1 LPTIRKLL
9 PSDGVLLRMRPSV
22 VLSSLVLVA
31 FGGSAVA
38 APLAAHHAVYKL
50 TLDTTKEEG
59 VMAASGT
66 MSYDVLDTC
75 SGWTTS
81 QHLVIELTNKDG
93 QDVRMVS
100 DYATLESKDGTHL
113 DFHTKEMTGQTTTQ
127 QLDGTAVLDKSG
139 GKGHADFTAPE
150 KNTVLLPIGTLLPMA
165 HTSAIIDAAM
175 AGKKFVS
182 VPLFDGTGPNGAEDT
197 FVTIESWKP
206 AAEQKFSALSGLP
219 FGRVHVAFFDRTN
232 DSETPTYE
240 IGMKYFSNGV
250 ADTMVMN
257 FGEFSMDGVLDQF
270 ELRPATRCQG

>member
-1 LPTIRKLL
+1 MRFAIPTMLMSTAL
-9 PSDGVLLRMRPSV
+9 A
-22 VLSSLVLVA
+22 SSA
-31 FGGSAVA
+31 AA

-59 VMAASGT
+59 VLAATGT

-81 QHLVIELTNKDG
+81 QHLVIDLTNKDG

-113 DFHTKEMTGQTTTQ
+113 DFHTRQMTGGAMTQ
-127 QLDGTAVLDKSG
+127 QLDGTAVLEHSG

-150 KNTVLLPIGTLLPMA
+150 KSTVLLPIGTLLPMA
-165 HTSAIIDAAM
+165 HTNAIIDAAM
-175 AGKKFVS
+175 TGRKFLS
-182 VPLFDGTGPNGAEDT
+182 VPLFDGTGANGAEDT
-197 FVTIESWKP
+197 FITIESWKP
-206 AAEQKFSALSGLP
+206 PVEQKWSALSSLP
-219 FGRVHVAFFDRTN
+219 FGRVHIAFFDRTN

-240 IGMKYFSNGV
+240 IGMKYYINGV

-257 FGEFSMDGVLDQF
+257 FGDFSMDGALGQF
-270 ELRPATRCQG
+270 ELRAPVRCSS